1 MRQMQDFRILIVSGR
16 ERIAA
21 LLVVCATLLWPAI
34 LAAQEFRVEEL
45 DTLFPNSGPGLQAD
59 EASGSPPACRVFKD
73 GQTVGYAFSTRAV
86 AGSVGYSGKPLDIHV
101 GLTTD
106 GKISGTWLAAHQEPI
121 LVIGIASEELEAFVS
136 RFKGLDIKT
145 PSVTRLNAKRAGPV
159 DHVAGATV
167 SSTVMRDAVLRSAR
181 EVALSRGIIGG
192 GAQTGRI
199 DRTRFESA
207 DWPALMAMGAIGRRT
222 ITRGEVAN
230 VREYQASEA
239 NEIFIDFYAALLTPA
254 MIGQNLLGQRTYEQL
269 TANIG
274 PNDNLIMVA
283 ANGLYSLKG
292 TAWRRSGVF
301 ERIQIA
307 QGNKTIPLRRDDHQN
322 VSDLKA
328 LSAPDLREVAVFRV
342 ATATGFDPARP
353 WRLELLVM
361 PSEEDKTAEIFAL
374 DYEVPD
380 RFVIPAA
387 DTAQANAAPPME
399 LWEQIWRERLPEL
412 ITLAVM
418 LFVLTLILFG
428 QDWLARRKKLY
439 LTVRLG
445 FLTLTLLF
453 IGFYAGAQLSVVN
466 VVTFT
471 HALMSG
477 FKWDLFL
484 LDPLVFTLWSFVALA
499 LLFWGR
505 GVFCGW
511 LCPFGA
517 LQELLNVI
525 ARKAGLAQ
533 IQVPW
538 GLHERLWPIKYVAF
552 LVILGIS
559 FQSITAAYRVAEIEP
574 FKTAIILN
582 FIRDWPFVVYAI
594 VLLVLGLFI
603 ERFFCRYLCPLG
615 AALAIPAKLRL
626 FEWLRRRPQCGRECR
641 ICNTRCTVQAIHP
654 LGQINPNECIYCLR
668 CQVIMYDAETCPP
681 LKRRVQRRALH
692 SSSEE
697 FLAQRT
703 TNGS

>member
-1 MRQMQDFRILIVSGR
+1 
-16 ERIAA
+16 
-21 LLVVCATLLWPAI
+21 
-34 LAAQEFRVEEL
+34 
-45 DTLFPNSGPGLQAD
+45 
-59 EASGSPPACRVFKD
+59 
-73 GQTVGYAFSTRAV
+73 
-86 AGSVGYSGKPLDIHV
+86 
-101 GLTTD
+101 
-106 GKISGTWLAAHQEPI
+106 
-121 LVIGIASEELEAFVS
+121 
-136 RFKGLDIKT
+136 
-145 PSVTRLNAKRAGPV
+145 
-159 DHVAGATV
+159 
-167 SSTVMRDAVLRSAR
+167 
-181 EVALSRGIIGG
+181 
-192 GAQTGRI
+192 
-199 DRTRFESA
+199 
-207 DWPALMAMGAIGRRT
+207 
-222 ITRGEVAN
+222 

-353 WRLELLVM
+353 WRLDLLVM